1 MKTPLV
7 LLALVATPF
16 TAAASV
22 VMPLAPEL
30 SAPLVVPQTPNE
42 VVPDG
47 QDTPSPEDGS
57 PLTPVSGLEAEPEAD
72 QDLMPFPP
80 LLEAG
85 EGTMTAPSDGPLD
98 AGRL

>member
-1 MKTPLV
+1 MKTPLI

-16 TAAASV
+16 AAVASV

-30 SAPLVVPQTPNE
+30 SAPLVVPETPNE
-42 VVPDG
+42 VAPEA
-47 QDTPSPEDGS
+47 QETPTPEDGA
-57 PLTPVSGLEAEPEAD
+57 PLTPDTDPEAEPQSD

-80 LLEAG
+80 PLEAG
-85 EGTMTAPSDGPLD
+85 EGAMTAPSDGPLD

>member
-1 MKTPLV
+1 MKTPLI

-16 TAAASV
+16 AAAASV

-30 SAPLVVPQTPNE
+30 SAPLVVPETPNE
-42 VVPDG
+42 AVPET
-47 QDTPSPEDGS
+47 QEAPSDEDGA
-57 PLTPVSGLEAEPEAD
+57 PLTPDSDPKTNPQTD
-72 QDLMPFPP
+72 QDLMLFPP